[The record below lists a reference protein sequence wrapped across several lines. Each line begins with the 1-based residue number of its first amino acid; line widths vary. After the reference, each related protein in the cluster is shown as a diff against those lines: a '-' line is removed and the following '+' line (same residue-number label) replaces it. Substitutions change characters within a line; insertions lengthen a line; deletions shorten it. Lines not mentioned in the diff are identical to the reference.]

1 MLDYKE
7 FVISDDVI
15 SLFRNKTLSENDDIT
30 ISQAECFE
38 ILINS
43 TNESVGLIT
52 YRYSNNPEYIDYGGN
67 INYRIKE
74 NYRGNG
80 YAKRAFKLLIEIL
93 ENNTKFDQPLYVA
106 STVYNEDY
114 LKVASEC
121 GGTLIH
127 TGTVPDNVINSKYD
141 KEMKNVCVYRIDIKK
156 NKNKEM

>member
-1 MLDYKE
+1 MQDYKE

-15 SLFRNKTLSENDDIT
+15 SLYRNKALSENSNLT

-43 TNESVGLIT
+43 TNEIVGLIT
-52 YRYSNNPEYIDYGGN
+52 YRYNNNPEYIDYGGN

-93 ENNTKFDQPLYVA
+93 KNNTKFDQPLYVA

-114 LKVASEC
+114 LKVVSEC

-127 TGTVPDNVINSKYD
+127 TGVVPDNVINSKYD
-141 KEMKNVCVYRIDIKK
+141 REMKNVCVYRIDIEK